1 MQTIAFIALT
11 LSVAIAFPQN
21 GILKQSRIQ
30 DDLGQFALSWSA
42 PGHSATQQGA
52 LKAIETPTG
61 LRNVLVQQGAYAY
74 YGSDGKLYQVRYIAD
89 ENGFQPIGD
98 HLPTAAPATVIAA

>member
-1 MQTIAFIALT
+1 MFVPVCNCVTQTNLIIFQLYFDLQTIAFIALT
-11 LSVAIAFPQN
+11 LGVAIAFPQN
-21 GILKQSRIQ
+21 GILTHSRIQ

-61 LRNVLVQQGAYAY
+61 LKNVLVQQG
-74 YGSDGKLYQVRYIAD
+74 GLYNFIFFKFY
-89 ENGFQPIGD
+89 F
-98 HLPTAAPATVIAA
+98 